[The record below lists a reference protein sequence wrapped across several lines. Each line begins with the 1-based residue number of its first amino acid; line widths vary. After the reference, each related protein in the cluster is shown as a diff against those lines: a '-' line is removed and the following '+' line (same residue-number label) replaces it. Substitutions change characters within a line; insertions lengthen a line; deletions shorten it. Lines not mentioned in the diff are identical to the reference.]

1 MGKSMEVSWV
11 MDHYR
16 VVILGAAE
24 VGKSS
29 LIANYT
35 QGKDLSYKET
45 TLISSYYPIH
55 PEKTIRLDCWELAG
69 NERWHQLAPYYYKDA
84 QAALVVYD
92 VQDPQS
98 LWTAK
103 EWIKKMQNEVSRDII
118 IAIVG
123 NKSDLWDAS
132 CIDSIEVQNYAF
144 EHGFIFIETSVKT
157 GQNINELFAT
167 ITQELKTRKT
177 PMCYKQEQTV
187 SKHRCRCGC
196 I

>member
-69 NERWHQLAPYYYKDA
+69 NER
-84 QAALVVYD
+84 
-92 VQDPQS
+92 
-98 LWTAK
+98 
-103 EWIKKMQNEVSRDII
+103 
-118 IAIVG
+118 
-123 NKSDLWDAS
+123 
-132 CIDSIEVQNYAF
+132 
-144 EHGFIFIETSVKT
+144 
-157 GQNINELFAT
+157 
-167 ITQELKTRKT
+167 TRT
-177 PMCYKQEQTV
+177 ED
-187 SKHRCRCGC
+187 
-196 I
+196 